1 MIFTVQD
8 RQETFDFILS
18 IAKACEKIVALV
30 QVGSGA
36 VGFTDDHSDLD
47 FVVALDSNDSMKEV
61 MDYFHQKVFQKYEIV
76 YFGQIE
82 QRRLEVFV
90 LSNLLEIDLG
100 FGCYEQA
107 AAMKPAFK
115 VLYDKTGVVEQ
126 KMIDSRKWMD
136 DVIFGAFKVLYDKTG
151 LVEQKMIDSRKW
163 MDDAIFGDKQKKDIE
178 FICSLVWHRLMQ
190 TAVAI
195 NRGALLRA
203 RGIIEY
209 VRSLYVDL
217 LGDRYKLESKL
228 NREMDKLPPEEI
240 AKIKSTFIIEDTPDA
255 MWVSLLRLTDLIY
268 KELEGQP
275 ISISKEMLLE
285 YYEDLK

>member
-61 MDYFHQKVFQKYEIV
+61 MDYFHQKVSQKYEII
-76 YFGQIE
+76 YHGQIE
-82 QRRLEVFV
+82 LRRLEVFV

-115 VLYDKTGVVEQ
+115 VLYDKT
-126 KMIDSRKWMD
+126 
-136 DVIFGAFKVLYDKTG
+136 DV
-151 LVEQKMIDSRKW
+151 VEQKMIDSRKW

-190 TAVAI
+190 AAVAI

-203 RGIIEY
+203 RGTIEY
-209 VRSLYVDL
+209 VRTLYNSLSRFTAARL
-217 LGDRYKLESKL
+217 LSLET
-228 NREMDKLPPEEI
+228 RVI
-240 AKIKSTFIIEDTPDA
+240 ALSNASSDPINSDTL
-255 MWVSLLRLTDLIY
+255 MMRLLYFSGILF
-268 KELEGQP
+268 
-275 ISISKEMLLE
+275 SIMMFSARK
-285 YYEDLK
+285 

>member
-47 FVVALDSNDSMKEV
+47 FVVALDSNDSMKDV
-61 MDYFHQKVFQKYEIV
+61 MDYFHQKVSQKYEII
-76 YFGQIE
+76 YHGQIE

-136 DVIFGAFKVLYDKTG
+136 D
-151 LVEQKMIDSRKW
+151 
-163 MDDAIFGDKQKKDIE
+163 AIFGDKQKKDIE

-190 TAVAI
+190 AATGR
-195 NRGALLRA
+195 NC
-203 RGIIEY
+203 
-209 VRSLYVDL
+209 
-217 LGDRYKLESKL
+217 
-228 NREMDKLPPEEI
+228 
-240 AKIKSTFIIEDTPDA
+240 
-255 MWVSLLRLTDLIY
+255 
-268 KELEGQP
+268 
-275 ISISKEMLLE
+275 
-285 YYEDLK
+285 

>member
-1 MIFTVQD
+1 MIFNIQD

-36 VGFTDDHSDLD
+36 VGFTDEHSDLD

-61 MDYFHQKVFQKYEIV
+61 MDYFHQKVSQKYEIV

-136 DVIFGAFKVLYDKTG
+136 D
-151 LVEQKMIDSRKW
+151 
-163 MDDAIFGDKQKKDIE
+163 AIFGDKQKKDIE

-190 TAVAI
+190 AAVAI

-217 LGDRYKLESKL
+217 LGDRYRLESKL

-240 AKIKSTFIIEDTPDA
+240 AKIKSTFITEDTPDA

-275 ISISKEMLLE
+275 ISISEEMLLE
-285 YYEDLK
+285 YYKDLR

>member
-1 MIFTVQD
+1 MIFNIQD

-36 VGFTDDHSDLD
+36 VGFTDEHSDLD

-61 MDYFHQKVFQKYEIV
+61 MDYFHQKVSQKYEII
-76 YFGQIE
+76 YHGQIE

-90 LSNLLEIDLG
+90 LSNLL
-100 FGCYEQA
+100 
-107 AAMKPAFK
+107 
-115 VLYDKTGVVEQ
+115 
-126 KMIDSRKWMD
+126 
-136 DVIFGAFKVLYDKTG
+136 
-151 LVEQKMIDSRKW
+151 
-163 MDDAIFGDKQKKDIE
+163 
-178 FICSLVWHRLMQ
+178 
-190 TAVAI
+190 AI

-217 LGDRYKLESKL
+217 LGDRYRLESKL

-240 AKIKSTFIIEDTPDA
+240 AKIKSTFITEDTPDA

>member
-1 MIFTVQD
+1 MIFNVQD
-8 RQETFDFILS
+8 RQEAFDFILS
-18 IAKACEKIVALV
+18 IAKECEKIVALV

-61 MDYFHQKVFQKYEIV
+61 MDYFHQKVSEKYKIV
-76 YFGQIE
+76 YFGRIE

-115 VLYDKTGVVEQ
+115 VLYDKSGAVEQ
-126 KMIDSRKWMD
+126 KMIDSRQWMD
-136 DVIFGAFKVLYDKTG
+136 N
-151 LVEQKMIDSRKW
+151 
-163 MDDAIFGDKQKKDIE
+163 AIFGDKQKKDIE

-190 TAVAI
+190 AAVAI

-203 RGIIEY
+203 RGTIEY
-209 VRSLYVDL
+209 VRTLYVDL
-217 LGDRYKLESKL
+217 LGDRCKLESKL

-240 AKIKSTFIIEDTPDA
+240 AAIKSTFITEDTPDA
-255 MWVSLLRLTDLIY
+255 MWISLLRLTDLIY

-275 ISISKEMLLE
+275 ISISKEILLE
-285 YYEDLK
+285 YYESLK